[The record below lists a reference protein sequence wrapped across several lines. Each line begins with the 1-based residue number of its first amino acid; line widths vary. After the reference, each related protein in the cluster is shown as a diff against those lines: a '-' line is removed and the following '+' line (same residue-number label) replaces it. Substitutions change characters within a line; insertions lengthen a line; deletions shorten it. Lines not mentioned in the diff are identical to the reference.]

1 MSLSS
6 LQERFDQFQE
16 QAVSNIV
23 ADFTERPV
31 GRFLLVIPTGGGKT
45 FTAVKS
51 VNRLFEQGVLN
62 PAQDRVLWTAHRTEL
77 IVQAMDTFKSFPDRY
92 PKLGSF
98 ASNVDFLMIGDAKEH
113 IRKNKS
119 VKLVVIDEAHH
130 AALKNVGYGPIFAQ
144 PELGILGLTATP
156 SRHDGEPLE
165 FDRESF
171 SIGFPD
177 LVKKGIVLKP
187 EVRKVEGGTF
197 DFHDISEEESLEQ
210 LNTEARNKK
219 IINELLSHTDDYKK
233 AIIYV
238 GTVNHVKSLY
248 NQLLES
254 PLKTKYDSISYIT
267 GATNSRNQDRDT
279 FVKEEKVYKRSI
291 LINVMVLSEG
301 YDDPSVNTVVMA
313 TPSQSKLYY
322 MQAMGRAIRHDSEN
336 PLKKAFCVEVEDR
349 LPNIRYRIDNRWL
362 FSDISDSLEP
372 AVIDREY
379 GTPAEFAKEVGAF
392 YDEYAVPVE
401 QRHTPA
407 YQSEQRYSFLL
418 FRRYLSPGQYVH
430 FPIVITNDNR
440 LKVANVFNFLSER
453 MTQFVERG
461 VVCDAALQMTGS
473 SAFSLLPTEKERRW
487 LYEAMTHAVPAAASQ
502 PKFIADGY
510 PWITFAAFHYRQPN
524 VPEEI
529 LAFVSDMVNRDDILE
544 LIRCR
549 DFDEGSR
556 LLRLPLPL
564 ISSVGCIVTSSEFER
579 INSIV
584 EQLRTMRIEKRSQD
598 HRSDVHNLLGKSV
611 IPIELA
617 HADSL
622 ILIARTDDPYNLP
635 LS

>member
-1 MSLSS
+1 
-6 LQERFDQFQE
+6 
-16 QAVSNIV
+16 
-23 ADFTERPV
+23 
-31 GRFLLVIPTGGGKT
+31 
-45 FTAVKS
+45 
-51 VNRLFEQGVLN
+51 
-62 PAQDRVLWTAHRTEL
+62 
-77 IVQAMDTFKSFPDRY
+77 
-92 PKLGSF
+92 KLGSF
-98 ASNVDFLMIGDAKEH
+98 ASNVDLLMIGDAKEH
-113 IRKNKS
+113 ITKNKNI
-119 VKLVVIDEAHH
+119 KLVVIDEAHH
-130 AALKNVGYGPIFAQ
+130 AALKNISYRPIFAQ

-219 IINELLSHTDDYKK
+219 IVDELLAHTDDYKK

-248 NQLLES
+248 SQLLES
-254 PLKTKYDSISYIT
+254 PLKAKYESISYIT

-279 FVKEEKVYKRSI
+279 FVKEEKLYKRSI

-407 YQSEQRYSFLL
+407 YQTEQRYSFLL

-440 LKVANVFNFLSER
+440 LKVSNVFNFLSER
-453 MTQFVERG
+453 MAQFVERG

-473 SAFSLLPTEKERRW
+473 SAFSLLPTEQERRW
-487 LYEAMTHAVPAAASQ
+487 VYEAMTHTVPATSNDSP
-502 PKFIADGY
+502 PKFIEDGY
-510 PWITFAAFHYRQPN
+510 PWITFAAFHYRQPAI
-524 VPEEI
+524 PQEI
-529 LAFVSDMVNRDDILE
+529 LAFVSDMVNKDDILE
-544 LIRCR
+544 MIRCR
-549 DFDEGSR
+549 DFEQGSY
-556 LLRLPLPL
+556 LLKLPLPL
-564 ISSVGCIVTSSEFER
+564 KSSVGRIVTSSEFGR
-579 INSIV
+579 IDSIIQ
-584 EQLRTMRIEKRSQD
+584 QLRNLRAQKGTQD
-598 HRSDVHNLLGKSV
+598 HRADVHNLLAQSV
-611 IPIELA
+611 IPIELTY
-617 HADSL
+617 ADCL
-622 ILIARTDDPYNLP
+622 ILIARTDELYNLK
-635 LS
+635 LL